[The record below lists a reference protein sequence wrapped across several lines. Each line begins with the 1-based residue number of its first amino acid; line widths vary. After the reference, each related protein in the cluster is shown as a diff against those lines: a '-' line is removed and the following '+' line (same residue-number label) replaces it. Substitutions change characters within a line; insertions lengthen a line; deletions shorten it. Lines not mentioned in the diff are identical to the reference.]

1 MTQEKSS
8 FQQVS
13 VKDAEN
19 VIKNI
24 PSNKAS
30 EGDIP
35 IQILKQ
41 SRFTYQILAD
51 CISDAINKGVLP
63 DSLKREN
70 ITRSNKK
77 DEPTDKE
84 NYRPVS
90 VLLPLLS
97 KVFERLLC
105 DQLSEYLWK
114 YLNTL
119 LCRFRR
125 AYSTQHA
132 LLKLLQARQ
141 EELDKSGFVCT
152 VLMDLSKA
160 YDCLPHDLL
169 VGKFEAYGIDQTGLN
184 LIHNCL
190 SKRKQRN
197 KINSSYSDWCDIVR
211 GVPKSHDLSL
221 LLLKSL
227 FKVGQNIAEYTN
239 KYQLQKT

>member
-1 MTQEKSS
+1 MNNEDLTEETLTAIIKKFKKHPSIVKFKNKYLIQEKSS

-19 VIKNI
+19 VIENI

-30 EGDIP
+30 EVDIP

-90 VLLPLLS
+90 VLPLLS

-105 DQLSEYLWK
+105 DQLGEYLWK

-125 AYSTQHA
+125 AHSTQHA
-132 LLKLLQARQ
+132 LFKLLIWFCMY
-141 EELDKSGFVCT
+141 SPNGFV
-152 VLMDLSKA
+152 
-160 YDCLPHDLL
+160 
-169 VGKFEAYGIDQTGLN
+169 
-184 LIHNCL
+184 
-190 SKRKQRN
+190 
-197 KINSSYSDWCDIVR
+197 
-211 GVPKSHDLSL
+211 
-221 LLLKSL
+221 
-227 FKVGQNIAEYTN
+227 
-239 KYQLQKT
+239 